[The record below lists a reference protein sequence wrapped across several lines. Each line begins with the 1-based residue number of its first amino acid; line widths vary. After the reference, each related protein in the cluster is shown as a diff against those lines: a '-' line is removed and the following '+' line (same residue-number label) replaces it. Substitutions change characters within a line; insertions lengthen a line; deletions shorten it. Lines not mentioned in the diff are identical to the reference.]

1 MREYI
6 KQTLNQPASTLL
18 GTYRDA
24 DDETHF
30 FDPPYQRGAVWTLT
44 QKRALIKSFVSNLPT
59 GSIILSVHEECYDH
73 PHVVVVDGKQRI
85 MALREF
91 ASGGFSVP
99 REWFDPEDIKEYARD
114 FHFVIWHELSER
126 GRRTFENITLSVIEF
141 VLSRSYI
148 GKGENGQSVWVHNDH
163 DTTTRLE
170 AEVYLLINAGGT
182 AHTDED
188 LARAIGI
195 TETVAEAD

>member
-1 MREYI
+1 M
-6 KQTLNQPASTLL
+6 
-18 GTYRDA
+18 
-24 DDETHF
+24 
-30 FDPPYQRGAVWTLT
+30 
-44 QKRALIKSFVSNLPT
+44 
-59 GSIILSVHEECYDH
+59 
-73 PHVVVVDGKQRI
+73 
-85 MALREF
+85 
-91 ASGGFSVP
+91 P
-99 REWFDPEDIKEYARD
+99 REWFGTEDIKEYARD

-126 GRRTFENITLSVIEF
+126 GQRTFENIGISVIEF

-148 GKGENGQSVWVHNDH
+148 GKGENDRPVWVNHDH